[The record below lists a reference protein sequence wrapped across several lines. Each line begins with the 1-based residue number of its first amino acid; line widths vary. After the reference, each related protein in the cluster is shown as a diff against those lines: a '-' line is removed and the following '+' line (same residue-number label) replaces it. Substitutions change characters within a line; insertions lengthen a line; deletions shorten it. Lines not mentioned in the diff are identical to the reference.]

1 MSLSDTRTISIV
13 LPHLLT
19 VNYVTNK
26 NKYITLFNMFL
37 SIFVVRYK
45 VENEAVY
52 KVHGE
57 QLLQA
62 NGEGGV

>member
-1 MSLSDTRTISIV
+1 
-13 LPHLLT
+13 
-19 VNYVTNK
+19 
-26 NKYITLFNMFL
+26 MFL